1 MRPATT
7 TAKTSAKP
15 RKSRLRHL
23 RWLALLLLPLPSMV
37 GYAGSGDPIRTMSE
51 ISNSAAKGD
60 RLPIAHSPG
69 AARITCAPMRQRGD
83 LSVCPD
89 IAAAN

>member
-1 MRPATT
+1 MRGRTP
-7 TAKTSAKP
+7 AKTSVKL

-23 RWLALLLLPLPSMV
+23 RWLAFLLLPLPSVV

-51 ISNSAAKGD
+51 ISNRAAKGD

-83 LSVCPD
+83 LSVCLD
-89 IAAAN
+89 FATAN